1 MKTADVIKKISD
13 MEKEL
18 QNLKLRLFF
27 SGKTNITE
35 EKNIYNEEDFANEI
49 RNIRKQI
56 WNKTYAAKI

>member
-35 EKNIYNEEDFANEI
+35 GKSIYNEENFIDEI
-49 RNIRKQI
+49 RDIRKQI
-56 WNKTYAAKI
+56 WDKTYATKI